1 MASQIDVQE
10 MEARRKNGAL
20 LLDVRTSAEFW
31 EVHVEGA
38 VNVPLADLSTEKV
51 ATLRRATEPV
61 FVLCKGGV
69 RAAQAAET
77 LARGGMENVFSIK
90 GGTTACCDLGVS
102 VVRGEKS
109 AMSMERQVRIAAGSL
124 VLCGVIGGMTL
135 HPTFYF
141 LSALVGAGLVF
152 SGIADWCGM
161 ALLLTRLPWNR
172 K

>member
-1 MASQIDVQE
+1 MASQIDVRE

-20 LLDVRTSAEFW
+20 LLDVRTPAEFR

-38 VNVPLADLSTEKV
+38 VNVPLSDVSVEKV
-51 ATLRRATEPV
+51 TTLRRAAEPV

-77 LARGGMENVFSIK
+77 LTRGGMENVFSVK
-90 GGTTACCDLGVS
+90 GGTTACCDLGVT

-109 AMSMERQVRIAAGSL
+109 AISIERQVRIAAGSL
-124 VLCGVIGGMTL
+124 VLLGVIGGMTL
-135 HPTFYF
+135 HPTFYL
-141 LSALVGAGLVF
+141 LSAFIGAGLVF
-152 SGIADWCGM
+152 SGITDWCGM
-161 ALLLTRLPWNR
+161 ALLLMRLPWNR